1 MVGLCTVSPNLL
13 CFDGNYHYRCA
24 QALSVEQGVLFGV
37 FVPFTGILFIYF
49 IRENRALWRR
59 VAFWVMT
66 AIFAVIHS
74 YVFVL
79 IMERIDAGKLFWIV
93 VLTLAEAL
101 AFPVVK
107 SFLFA
112 RRV

>member
-1 MVGLCTVSPNLL
+1 
-13 CFDGNYHYRCA
+13 
-24 QALSVEQGVLFGV
+24 
-37 FVPFTGILFIYF
+37 
-49 IRENRALWRR
+49 
-59 VAFWVMT
+59 MT

-79 IMERIDAGKLFWIV
+79 IMERIDAGKLFWIA

-101 AFPVVK
+101 TFPVVK
-107 SFLFA
+107 SFLFV